1 VKLSVLTAISVI
13 VLVVAAFAIRR
24 ASGLVWAAA
33 WAPDGTRYKVSP
45 RALLHVLR
53 PHQTTSPVVICR
65 WHGDAVGV
73 AACSVVAGEGI
84 ALGRLK
90 LADPLLGL
98 AFWLAVASAVAAV
111 LPWVKP
117 GHQYLSQSLAITAAG
132 AVFGAVGLV
141 ASNAPRALAALSDL
155 ALGYGALGFTLICA
169 APILL
174 GWAGGLLGGASPLRT
189 TSAVVGVVPV
199 LVPVWAGDWVSSVLL
214 ALLAGALAATTLLS
228 RRWIVPLYAQS
239 KSVGRSG

>member
-1 VKLSVLTAISVI
+1 VKLSVPTAISVT

-53 PHQTTSPVVICR
+53 PRHTTSPVIICR
-65 WHGDAVGV
+65 WDGDATGV
-73 AACSVVAGEGI
+73 AACSIVAGEGI
-84 ALGRLK
+84 ALSRLRR
-90 LADPLLGL
+90 ADPLLGL
-98 AFWLAVASAVAAV
+98 AFWLAVASAAAAV
-111 LPWVKP
+111 LSWLKS
-117 GHQYLSQSLAITAAG
+117 GHHYLSQSLAITAGG

-141 ASNAPRALAALSDL
+141 AWNAPRALAALSDL
-155 ALGYGALGFTLICA
+155 DLGYGALGFTLICA

-189 TSAVVGVVPV
+189 TSAVMGIVPV
-199 LVPVWAGDWVSSVLL
+199 LVPVWAGDWVSSALL
-214 ALLAGALAATTLLS
+214 ALLAGALAATTVLS
-228 RRWIVPLYAQS
+228 RRWIGPQS
-239 KSVGRSG
+239 RSVGRFG